1 MADKTKEIKNGG
13 KNMKSRKK
21 GLRSN
26 NEVVVVG
33 KLEKEF
39 EYSHTLYGENF
50 YENRLI
56 VGNDFIP
63 ILVSERLVDV
73 SLFNQGK
80 IMGIKG
86 RFNSYNDKIGS
97 DGRTHLKL
105 YVFALELWFESEA
118 ESEYNKV
125 TIRGFVC
132 KEPDSHGQITNL
144 LIAVNRAYGKSDY
157 LPCMTLGDNA
167 KIAAKLQVG
176 DEIQIEGMIQSR
188 EYLKCSE
195 RRVAYEIYV
204 EKMHIL

>member
-1 MADKTKEIKNGG
+1 
-13 KNMKSRKK
+13 MKSRKK

-86 RFNSYNDKIGS
+86 RFNSYNDKTGS

-105 YVFALELWFESEA
+105 YVFVLEIWFLNESEF
-118 ESEYNKV
+118 EMTNKI
-125 TIRGFVC
+125 TIKSGFVC
-132 KEPDSHGQITNL
+132 KEPYCHEQITNL
-144 LIAVNRAYGKSDY
+144 LIAVNRSYSKSDY